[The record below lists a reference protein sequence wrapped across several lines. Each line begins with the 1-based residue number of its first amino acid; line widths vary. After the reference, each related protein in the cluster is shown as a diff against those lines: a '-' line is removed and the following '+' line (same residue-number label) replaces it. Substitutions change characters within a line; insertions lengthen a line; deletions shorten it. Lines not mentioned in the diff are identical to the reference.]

1 METFKV
7 VLTLGSVDE
16 ILWFNHSNE
25 TSLAVLSHGTIYIY
39 VFYKMKFGICLEF
52 QCYALLGVKG
62 LRTSQTRACITYYC
76 LESLQKQKIKSNQI
90 FYLFLMLL
98 NVQNRNKSHK

>member
-1 METFKV
+1 MDTFKV
-7 VLTLGSVDE
+7 VLTVGSVDD

-62 LRTSQTRACITYYC
+62 TLPLIHRSGLVTCLKTY
-76 LESLQKQKIKSNQI
+76 LIKTCTA
-90 FYLFLMLL
+90 
-98 NVQNRNKSHK
+98 